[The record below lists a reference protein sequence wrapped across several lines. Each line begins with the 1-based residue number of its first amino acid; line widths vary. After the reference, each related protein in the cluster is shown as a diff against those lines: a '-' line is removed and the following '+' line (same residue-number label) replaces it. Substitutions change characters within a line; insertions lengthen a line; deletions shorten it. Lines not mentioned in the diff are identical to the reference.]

1 MPDYIVVLINSVVSF
16 ILLFIVAKMLG
27 KKQIAELSFI
37 DYVVGISIGS
47 IVANW
52 ATDLDTP
59 FEHYLIALLVYF
71 IFPITIT
78 LLGRKTLT
86 LKAFLRGRPIIIIEN
101 GKFVYE
107 NLKKSKLD
115 VNDILGMCRDKGYFS
130 LSEISYAI
138 FETNGGLSIMPV
150 GKQKPTVVGDF
161 DIPVKKSQ
169 LEKYVIIDGKI
180 EGCIPE
186 SDDGRALSLFVLFV
200 SPGSAARDS
209 LAGFADGRRSG
220 DPVGAWDL
228 CQLCQR

>member
-1 MPDYIVVLINSVVSF
+1 MPDYVVVLINSVVSF
-16 ILLFIVAKMLG
+16 VLLFIVAKMLG

-59 FEHYLIALLVYF
+59 FEHYLIALAVYF
-71 IFPITIT
+71 VFPIAIT
-78 LLGRKTLT
+78 LLGRKTLP

-115 VNDILGMCRDKGYFS
+115 VNDVIGMCRDKGYFS
-130 LSEISYAI
+130 LSEIAYAI
-138 FETNGGLSIMPV
+138 FETNGSLSVMPV

-161 DIPVKKSQ
+161 DIPSKKSQ

-180 EGCIPE
+180 DEHYLKILKKDVNWLKTRLNLKNKKQLKNILIAFYDE
-186 SDDGRALSLFVLFV
+186 KTDNFKVHTKYDK
-200 SPGSAARDS
+200 
-209 LAGFADGRRSG
+209 FAN
-220 DPVGAWDL
+220 
-228 CQLCQR
+228 

>member
-1 MPDYIVVLINSVVSF
+1 MPDYVVVLINSVVSF
-16 ILLFIVAKMLG
+16 VILFIIAKMLG

-59 FEHYLIALLVYF
+59 FEHYLIALAIYF
-71 IFPITIT
+71 VFPILIT
-78 LLGRKTLT
+78 LLERKTLP

-115 VNDILGMCRDKGYFS
+115 LNDVLGMCRDKGYFS
-130 LSEISYAI
+130 LSEIAYAI
-138 FETNGGLSIMPV
+138 FETNGNLSVLPV

-161 DIPVKKSQ
+161 DIEAKKSQ

-180 EGCIPE
+180 DEHYLTILNK
-186 SDDGRALSLFVLFV
+186 DVNWLKTRLNIKNKK
-200 SPGSAARDS
+200 
-209 LAGFADGRRSG
+209 
-220 DPVGAWDL
+220 
-228 CQLCQR
+228 QLKNILIAFYDEKTDNFKVHTKYDKYAT

>member
-180 EGCIPE
+180 DENYLKILKK
-186 SDDGRALSLFVLFV
+186 DKNWLLKRLDIKNKK
-200 SPGSAARDS
+200 
-209 LAGFADGRRSG
+209 
-220 DPVGAWDL
+220 
-228 CQLCQR
+228 QLKNILIAFYDEKTDNFKVHTKYDKYAT